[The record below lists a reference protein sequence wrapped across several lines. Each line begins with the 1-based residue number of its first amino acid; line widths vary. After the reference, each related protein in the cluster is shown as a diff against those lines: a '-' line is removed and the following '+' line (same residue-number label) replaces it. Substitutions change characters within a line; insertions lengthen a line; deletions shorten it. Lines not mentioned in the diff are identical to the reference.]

1 MNGND
6 RSNNPM
12 PNVLSEALDNYL
24 SDLMPGRDEVL
35 TEMEEKA
42 RVERIPIV
50 GPLVGRVLY
59 QMAMLSGARRVFEMG
74 SAIGYS
80 TIWLARAVGPKG
92 RIYYSDGSEENAVQA
107 RKFIERAG
115 VADRVVVQVGD
126 ALELLKQTEGSFD
139 LIFNDVDKHDYPRVF
154 DLALPRIRQ
163 GGLLI
168 TDNVLWSGRVTEPSN
183 DRWTTAIQEYN
194 KKAYGSDEIWTT
206 IIPLRDGVAV
216 SMKR

>member
-1 MNGND
+1 
-6 RSNNPM
+6 M

-126 ALELLKQTEGSFD
+126 ALELLKKTEGSFD

-168 TDNVLWSGRVTEPSN
+168 TDNVLWSGRVTKQSD

-194 KKAYGSDEIWTT
+194 RKAYGSDEIWTT

-216 SMKR
+216 SVKR

>member
-1 MNGND
+1 
-6 RSNNPM
+6 M

-59 QMAMLSGARRVFEMG
+59 QMAVLRGARRVFEMG

-80 TIWLARAVGPKG
+80 TIWLARAVGPEG
-92 RIYYSDGSEENAVQA
+92 RVYYSDGSEENAAQA

-115 VADRVVVQVGD
+115 LADRVVVQVGD
-126 ALELLKQTEGSFD
+126 ALELLEQTEGSFD

-168 TDNVLWSGRVTEPSN
+168 TDNVLWSGRVTEPSD
-183 DRWTTAIQEYN
+183 DRWTTAIQAYN

-216 SMKR
+216 SVKR

>member
-1 MNGND
+1 
-6 RSNNPM
+6 M
-12 PNVLSEALDNYL
+12 PNVLSEALDGYL
-24 SDLMPGRDEVL
+24 TDLIPIRDKVL

-42 RVERIPIV
+42 RLERIPIV

-59 QMAMLSGARRVFEMG
+59 QMAMLSGARRVFELG

-80 TIWLARAVGPKG
+80 TIWLARAVGAEG
-92 RIYYSDGSEENAVQA
+92 RVYYTDGSEENAVQA
-107 RKFIERAG
+107 QRFIERAG

-126 ALELLKQTEGSFD
+126 ALEILEQTEGHFD

-154 DLALPRIRQ
+154 DLALPRIRP

-168 TDNVLWSGRVTEPSN
+168 TDNVLWSGRVTEPS
-183 DRWTTAIQEYN
+183 DDQWTMAIQEYN
-194 KKAYGSDEIWTT
+194 KKTYSSEKIWTT
-206 IIPLRDGVAV
+206 VIPLRDGVAI

>member
-1 MNGND
+1 
-6 RSNNPM
+6 M
-12 PNVLSEALDNYL
+12 PNVLSEALDDYL
-24 SDLMPGRDEVL
+24 TDLMPGRDEGL
-35 TEMEEKA
+35 TEREEKA
-42 RVERIPIV
+42 TVERIPIV

-59 QMAMLSGARRVFEMG
+59 QMAVLRGARRVFEMG

-80 TIWLARAVGPKG
+80 TIWLARAVGPEG
-92 RIYYSDGSEENAVQA
+92 RVYYSDGSEENASQA

-126 ALELLKQTEGSFD
+126 ALELLEQTEGSFD

-168 TDNVLWSGRVTEPSN
+168 TDNVLWSGRVTKQSD

-194 KKAYGSDEIWTT
+194 RKAYGSDEIWTT

-216 SMKR
+216 SVKR